1 MRRCSAL
8 LLLSSIS
15 VLFVAGLLVF
25 HRIPEGFPGTVCAE
39 NYRFYGSFSIVLN
52 CDSWDFMRLALHP
65 EQIFEPNTIRQSR
78 PGLIFLAAV
87 LAKPLHFLGNL
98 AQDLV
103 SGQGRTL
110 QDWTITLIPAYA
122 SYILLN
128 LTILSVSLALF
139 IHLLPGEAT
148 PPVPAILL
156 GVILVSNDLAKM
168 SLLTPHTALL
178 ALLVPLYC
186 LWSYG
191 IAHGDSRFRRPKILA
206 LSVVAGLGITAY
218 AAFAAFLPCVLIPEF
233 VRLRRAFSWR
243 GLVGSLGRAIVISAI
258 VAFPMVLWIAIVRSR
273 TGSFYQHE
281 MAAYGQVTWI
291 WDALR
296 QGIPSLLGA
305 LLSNTLTIVRND
317 LRYVTFIVVY
327 LAAVGL
333 CADARQRTLA
343 LMARSIPSSALVV
356 SALFVAFYALVGV
369 TADRVAFSAVP
380 PLVVGAAWVVG
391 STTSG
396 LSRAERMRSIL
407 VVGVLT
413 TLFAAH
419 ELLKTGPFS

>member
-1 MRRCSAL
+1 MRRSSAL
-8 LLLSSIS
+8 LFLISVS
-15 VLFVAGLLVF
+15 VLFVAGLVVF

-65 EQIFEPNTIRQSR
+65 DRIFEPNTVRQSR

-87 LAKPLHFLGNL
+87 LAKPLHFLGDL

-128 LTILSVSLALF
+128 LTILSVSMALF
-139 IHLLPGEAT
+139 IHLLPREAT

-156 GVILVSNDLAKM
+156 GVILVSNDLVKM
-168 SLLTPHTALL
+168 FLLTPHTALL

-191 IAHGDSRFRRPKILA
+191 IAAGDSRFRWPKILA
-206 LSVVAGLGITAY
+206 LAVVAGLGITAY
-218 AAFAAFLPCVLIPEF
+218 ATFAAFLPSVLIPEL

-243 GLVGSLGRAIVISAI
+243 GLVVSLGRAIVISAV
-258 VAFPMVLWIAIVRSR
+258 VAFPMVLWIAIVESR
-273 TGSFYQHE
+273 AGSFYSAE
-281 MAAYGQVTWI
+281 VTLYEQVVWI
-291 WDALR
+291 GNALR
-296 QGIPSLLGA
+296 QGAITLVGT
-305 LLSNTLTIVRND
+305 LLSHVLAIARND
-317 LRYVTFIVVY
+317 LRYAVFIIVY
-327 LAAVGL
+327 LATVAVTAEPG
-333 CADARQRTLA
+333 RNGLA
-343 LMARSIPSSALVV
+343 LMVRSIPRSALVV
-356 SALFVAFYALVGV
+356 SALFVAFFALVGV
-369 TADRVAFSAVP
+369 TVDRVAFSAVP

-391 STTSG
+391 STSSG
-396 LSRAERMRSIL
+396 LSRTSRVRMGL
-407 VVGVLT
+407 VAGLLT
-413 TLFAAH
+413 TLFVAY